1 MKSATFW
8 IGILVGATGT
18 AVIAA
23 AIGAH
28 AKAQESPK
36 PPVVDQIQ
44 IEGNP
49 DPKVA
54 TEPFLYRDA
63 IVDQRNTNTCLVNA
77 AFWSLT
83 PTGDIELDVGSLH
96 WSTAYASHH
105 RLVAV
110 MKMSTRLVFTR
121 LGDAQVV
128 DNQLQQ
134 AMAAYIRNQPTTQPA
149 TQPAR

>member
-1 MKSATFW
+1 MKCATFW
-8 IGILVGATGT
+8 VGVLVGAIGT
-18 AVIAA
+18 AVMSM

-28 AKAQESPK
+28 ARAQESPK
-36 PPVVDQIQ
+36 PPVGDQLQ
-44 IEGNP
+44 IERNP
-49 DPKVA
+49 DPQVA

-63 IVDQRNTNTCLVNA
+63 IVDQRNTNTYLVNT

-83 PTGDIELDVGSLH
+83 PTGDIELDLGSLH

-110 MKMSTRLVFTR
+110 MKMSARLVFTR

-128 DNQLQQ
+128 DNQLHQ
-134 AMAAYIRNQPTTQPA
+134 AMAAYSGTHPTTQPA
-149 TQPAR
+149 TRPAR